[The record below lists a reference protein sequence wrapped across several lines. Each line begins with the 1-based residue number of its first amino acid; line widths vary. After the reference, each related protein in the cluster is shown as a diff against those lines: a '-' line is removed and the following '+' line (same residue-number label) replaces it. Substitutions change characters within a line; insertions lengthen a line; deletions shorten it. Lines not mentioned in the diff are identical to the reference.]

1 MVRFRT
7 LGCYPLTGAVESS
20 ATTLPEIIQ
29 EMLLTRTSERQGRVI
44 DHDQAGS
51 MEETSGLF
59 LRVRSMSHQSDLIS
73 EDILAY
79 LGQHERKEL
88 LRFLTCG
95 NVDDGKSTL
104 IGRLLHDS
112 KMIYEDHLEAI
123 TRDSKKVGTTG
134 DDVDLALLVDGLQAE
149 REQGITID
157 VAYRYFSTA
166 KRKFI
171 IADTPG
177 HEQYTRNMATGAST
191 CDLAIILIDAR
202 YGVQTQTRRHSF
214 IASLL
219 GIRHIVVAINKM
231 DLKDFDQGVFEQI
244 KADYLAF
251 AEKIGLKTSSLHFVP
266 MSALKGD
273 NVVNKSERSPW
284 YAGQSL
290 MEILETVEIAADR
303 NLDDMRF
310 PVQYVNRP
318 NLNFR
323 GFAGTLASGVVRKG
337 DEVVALP
344 SGKGSKVKSIVTFEG
359 ELEQAGP
366 GQAVTLTLEDEIDV
380 SRGDMLVHADNRPLV
395 TDGFDAML
403 VWMAEEPMLPGKK
416 YDIKRAT
423 SYVPGSIPSIV
434 HKVDV
439 NTLER
444 TPGSELKLN
453 EIARVKVSLDAPI
466 ALDGYEQNRTTGAF
480 IVIDRLTNGTVGA
493 GMIVSAPPAAH
504 GSSAHHGS
512 NAHVTREERAGR
524 FGQQPATVL
533 FSGLSGAGKSTLA
546 YAVAQAVRYGP
557 RGLRA
562 GRAEPAP
569 RPEQGVA
576 AGPRRTHRELA
587 AYRPCRQAVQ
597 RGRVDQPL
605 RLRRAERGRARAG
618 QGADRR
624 RAPDHRLCRRRRRSA
639 ANAIPR
645 GCMRRARTISP
656 ASPSLRRAAGCRPG
670 DRYPVAERRGRREA
684 GARPVART
692 PGDLIVS
699 QP

>member
-1 MVRFRT
+1 
-7 LGCYPLTGAVESS
+7 
-20 ATTLPEIIQ
+20 
-29 EMLLTRTSERQGRVI
+29 
-44 DHDQAGS
+44 
-51 MEETSGLF
+51 
-59 LRVRSMSHQSDLIS
+59 MSHQSDLIS
-73 EDILAY
+73 QDILAY
-79 LGQHERKEL
+79 LAQHERKEL

-134 DDVDLALLVDGLQAE
+134 DEVDLALLVDGLQAE

-191 CDLAIILIDAR
+191 CDLAIILVDAR
-202 YGVQTQTRRHSF
+202 YGVQTQTRRHSY

-219 GIRHIVVAINKM
+219 GIKHIVVAINKM
-231 DLKDFDQGVFEQI
+231 DLKDFDQGVFESI
-244 KADYLAF
+244 KADYLQF
-251 AEKIGLKTSSLHFVP
+251 AERIKLNPTSIHFVP

-284 YAGQSL
+284 YTGQSL
-290 MEILETVEIAADR
+290 MEILETVEVAGDR
-303 NLDDMRF
+303 NFADMRF

-323 GFAGTLASGVVRKG
+323 GFAGTLASGIVHKG
-337 DEVVALP
+337 DEVVVLP

-366 GQAVTLTLEDEIDV
+366 GQAITLTLEDEIDV
-380 SRGDMLVHADNRPLV
+380 SRGDMLVHADNRPQV

-403 VWMAEEPMLPGKK
+403 VWMSEEPMLPGKK

-423 SYVPGSIPSIV
+423 SYVPGSIASIA

-439 NTLER
+439 NTLEE
-444 TPGSELKLN
+444 GAASDLQLN
-453 EIARVKVSLDAPI
+453 EIAKVKISLDAPI
-466 ALDGYEQNRTTGAF
+466 ALDGYESNRTTGAF

-493 GMIVSAPPAAH
+493 GMIIAAPVAAGGQGIH
-504 GSSAHHGS
+504 GESAHVS
-512 NAHVTREERAGR
+512 TEERAAR
-524 FGQQPATVL
+524 FGQKPATVL

-546 YAVAQAVRYGP
+546 YALERKLFDMGRAVYVLDGQNLRHDLNK
-557 RGLRA
+557 GLPQDRA
-562 GRAEPAP
+562 GRTE
-569 RPEQGVA
+569 
-576 AGPRRTHRELA
+576 
-587 AYRPCRQAVQ
+587 
-597 RGRVDQPL
+597 
-605 RLRRAERGRARAG
+605 
-618 QGADRR
+618 
-624 RAPDHRLCRRRRRSA
+624 
-639 ANAIPR
+639 NW
-645 GCMRRARTISP
+645 
-656 ASPSLRRAAGCRPG
+656 RRAAH
-670 DRYPVAERRGRREA
+670 VARQFNEA
-684 GARPVART
+684 GLLTLAAFVAPDAEGREQAKVLIGNDRLIT
-692 PGDLIVS
+692 VYVQASPQICRERDPQGLYAADQDNIPGESFPYDVPLNADLVIDTQS
-699 QP
+699 QSVEEGVKAVLDLLRSRGAI